1 MRSLHIR
8 ISESNLPDC
17 NIFQPNRPCCYLSAS
32 LQDTRASIYQWP
44 FELFDHTHII
54 CYIKNAFWTFVYSAE
69 YTSIILLYFTL
80 YLLSFYIIFS
90 SLSHLP
96 ILRFCFKFCSF
107 FLSVFP
113 NTFSNRSIY
122 SSFTD
127 FLRLFSSIW
136 PALALSCIALC
147 ANLYSFRGILEP
159 PNIRVSVGLPG
170 RDKAGSAYKELKLS
184 YKLITDRGR
193 LIRILRRKM

>member
-69 YTSIILLYFTL
+69 YISIILLYFTL
-80 YLLSFYIIFS
+80 YLLSFYIMFS
-90 SLSHLP
+90 SLSHLS
-96 ILRFCFKFCSF
+96 ILRFYFKFCSF
-107 FLSVFP
+107 FISVFP
-113 NTFSNRSIY
+113 NNFPESFNLLLFYRFPSSVLIY
-122 SSFTD
+122 LACPSSVLYCTVCESLFLSRD
-127 FLRLFSSIW
+127 FRT
-136 PALALSCIALC
+136 AK
-147 ANLYSFRGILEP
+147 Y
-159 PNIRVSVGLPG
+159 
-170 RDKAGSAYKELKLS
+170 
-184 YKLITDRGR
+184 
-193 LIRILRRKM
+193 